1 MNIFEIE
8 RSKRDADFIKK
19 NGELELE
26 VAADIIETSKD
37 VPYVGSLIKLRKVFI
52 TIKDWWFTK
61 KLAKFLTASEDI
73 DEETKNQFYSSLSQ
87 EDYKRI
93 SAYLIHL
100 LSTAEE
106 EDKATIMGSIYKA
119 RLMNRINNDEM
130 LRLCSIVTRA
140 FLPDLKRLPD
150 YLEDNTDI
158 SLEAQSFINLGLI
171 DNFVGGVWKDDE
183 SCCLND
189 TGKLLHDILS
199 ESGWFCKHSI

>member
-8 RSKRDADFIKK
+8 RSKRDADFIKQ

-26 VAADIIETSKD
+26 VAADIIETCKD
-37 VPYVGSLIKLRKVFI
+37 VPYVGSLIKLGKVFI
-52 TIKDWWFTK
+52 NIKDWWFTK

-150 YLEDNTDI
+150 YLEENTDI

>member
-1 MNIFEIE
+1 M
-8 RSKRDADFIKK
+8 
-19 NGELELE
+19 
-26 VAADIIETSKD
+26 
-37 VPYVGSLIKLRKVFI
+37 
-52 TIKDWWFTK
+52 
-61 KLAKFLTASEDI
+61 
-73 DEETKNQFYSSLSQ
+73 
-87 EDYKRI
+87 
-93 SAYLIHL
+93 IHL

-119 RLMNRINNDEM
+119 RLLYKINNDEM

-150 YLEDNTDI
+150 YLEENTDI

-171 DNFVGGVWKDDE
+171 DNFVGEVWKDDE

>member
-1 MNIFEIE
+1 M
-8 RSKRDADFIKK
+8 
-19 NGELELE
+19 
-26 VAADIIETSKD
+26 
-37 VPYVGSLIKLRKVFI
+37 
-52 TIKDWWFTK
+52 
-61 KLAKFLTASEDI
+61 
-73 DEETKNQFYSSLSQ
+73 
-87 EDYKRI
+87 
-93 SAYLIHL
+93 IHL

-119 RLMNRINNDEM
+119 RLMKKIDNDEM

-171 DNFVGGVWKDDE
+171 DNFVGGIWKDAE

-199 ESGWFCKHSI
+199 ESGLFCKHSI

>member
-1 MNIFEIE
+1 MNIFDIE
-8 RSKRDADFIKK
+8 RSKKDSDFIKQ

-26 VAADIIETSKD
+26 VAADIIEICKD
-37 VPYVGSLIKLRKVFI
+37 VPYVGFLLKLGKVLIN
-52 TIKDWWFTK
+52 IKDWWFTK
-61 KLAKFLTASEDI
+61 KLAKFLKASEDI
-73 DEETKNQFYSSLSQ
+73 DEETKIQFYSSLSQ

-119 RLMNRINNDEM
+119 RLMNKINNDEM
-130 LRLCSIVTRA
+130 LRLCSVIARA
-140 FLPDLKRLPD
+140 FLPDLKSLPD
-150 YLEDNTDI
+150 YLEENTNI
-158 SLEAQSFINLGLI
+158 SIEAQSFINLGLI
-171 DNFVGGVWKDDE
+171 DNFLGGVWTNHE

-199 ESGWFCKHSI
+199 ESGWL

>member
-1 MNIFEIE
+1 MNIFDIE
-8 RSKRDADFIKK
+8 KSKRDADFIKK

-26 VAADIIETSKD
+26 VAADIIETCKD
-37 VPYVGSLIKLRKVFI
+37 VPYVGSLIKLGKVFI
-52 TIKDWWFTK
+52 NIKDWWFTK
-61 KLAKFLTASEDI
+61 KLAKFLTASEGI
-73 DEETKNQFYSSLSQ
+73 DEETKNRFYSSLSQ

-119 RLMNRINNDEM
+119 RLMNRIDNDEM

-150 YLEDNTDI
+150 YLEENTDI

-189 TGKLLHDILS
+189 TGKRLHEILS
-199 ESGWFCKHSI
+199 ELDWFCKHSI

>member
-1 MNIFEIE
+1 MNIFDIE
-8 RSKRDADFIKK
+8 KSKRDADFIKK

-26 VAADIIETSKD
+26 VAADIIEKCKD
-37 VPYVGSLIKLRKVFI
+37 VPYVGSLIKLGKVFI
-52 TIKDWWFTK
+52 NIKDWWFTK

-73 DEETKNQFYSSLSQ
+73 DEETKNRFYSSLSQ

-171 DNFVGGVWKDDE
+171 DNFVGGIWKDSE

-189 TGKLLHDILS
+189 TGKHLHNILS
-199 ESGWFCKHSI
+199 ESGWFY

>member
-26 VAADIIETSKD
+26 VAAGIIETCKD
-37 VPYVGSLIKLRKVFI
+37 VSYVGTLLKLGTVFI
-52 TIKDWWFTK
+52 NIKDWWFTK
-61 KLAKFLTASEDI
+61 KLAKFLKASEDI
-73 DEETKNQFYSSLSQ
+73 DEETKIQFYSSLSQ

-100 LSTAEE
+100 LSAAEE
-106 EDKATIMGSIYKA
+106 EDKAMIMGSVYKA
-119 RLMNRINNDEM
+119 RLLNKINNDEM

-150 YLEDNTDI
+150 YLEENTDI
-158 SLEAQSFINLGLI
+158 SIEAQSFINLGLI
-171 DNFVGGVWKDDE
+171 DNFLGGVWTNQE
-183 SCCLND
+183 SCCLNE
-189 TGKLLHDILS
+189 TGKLLHGLLS
-199 ESGWFCKHSI
+199 ESGWL